1 MKNGESI
8 KFPWYLPTVQ
18 LLKAE
23 AILKK
28 IVYYFFSYLPPIFT
42 YKMKKV
48 KDGSFHRGFVIAYSK
63 STSNTVKI
71 KYAQKWAHDQK
82 LEDGINENKEANTGN
97 NIPYLRLVMIIFS

>member
-48 KDGSFHRGFVIAYSK
+48 NA
-63 STSNTVKI
+63 
-71 KYAQKWAHDQK
+71 
-82 LEDGINENKEANTGN
+82 LEKTLILGKTEEKEVRENE
-97 NIPYLRLVMIIFS
+97 MIGWRH